1 MVLSIHYNKLLM
13 IKKKIIMKKYI
24 IGLFAITVLIS
35 ACEKKAG
42 PIDDFKVQVEFKSG
56 PKNLTGDITANPKD
70 SIYLDFTITSP
81 TDMSYVEIQ
90 RNGTR
95 VDTFRLSADKRSF
108 SLRKGYQVDS
118 SAGDYRY
125 RVVARDNRAV
135 FMGDGDKEFTV
146 TVVPDFDFWS
156 YRVLAVPDTT
166 AKTNKSYYSTKDGK
180 TYSYSEG
187 AAVSG
192 SIDFGYYYDTTT
204 ANKHT
209 FYALNVAQPQ
219 LNFYDISSWT
229 KNATIFKK
237 MPTSVNFVSNLRS
250 AGAINTLIKNNMT
263 SGTASKVTTLSTSA
277 GNNVIGFRTATGKYG
292 AILVRFI
299 NRDSPANGT
308 VIEVDVKVQK

>member
-1 MVLSIHYNKLLM
+1 MFKRKFN
-13 IKKKIIMKKYI
+13 MKKYL
-24 IGLFAITVLIS
+24 IGLFAIVVLFS
-35 ACEKKAG
+35 ACKKKVD
-42 PIDDFKVQVEFKSG
+42 PVDTYRVQVEYRTG
-56 PKNLTGDITANPKD
+56 AKNLTGDISVNPKD

-90 RNGTR
+90 RNGVR
-95 VDTFRLSADKRSF
+95 IDTFRLSTDKRSF

-125 RVVARDNRAV
+125 RVLARDSRAV

-146 TVVPDFDFWS
+146 TVLPDFDFWS
-156 YRVLAVPDTT
+156 YRILAVPDTT
-166 AKTNKSYYSTKDGK
+166 AKINKCYYSTRDGK

-192 SIDFGYYYDTTT
+192 SIDFGYYYDTAT

-209 FYALNVAQPQ
+209 FYALSAAQPQ
-219 LNFYDISSWT
+219 LNFYDLSSWT

-237 MPTSVNFVSNLRS
+237 MPTSVNFVTNLRS
-250 AGAINTLIKNNMT
+250 AGAINTLIKGNMT
-263 SGTASKVTTLSTSA
+263 SGTAAKATGITTTN
-277 GNNVIGFRTATGKYG
+277 GNNVIGFRTVTGKYG

-299 NRDSPANGT
+299 SQDSPASGT
-308 VIEVDVKVQK
+308 VMEVDVKVQK